1 MGIKLTNNRISYK
14 DLITYIDG
22 VAHMKCLKCGEIKQL
37 SEENFY
43 KKNKGQDW
51 IITCKCCKKMYYQD
65 NKAKKIAY
73 QREYTKL
80 NKEYY
85 REYSSNYNKHKKKV
99 TMKQVKRNVNLN
111 TKLYDIGDYLKIVN
125 IADINRIRL
134 LSILKD
140 VNVLKSDNSPQEGY
154 EAYFKVVEVDKE
166 NFTCNKLYLKELGV
180 SFVNGLLSE
189 YIVLSNKEILNKLNK
204 LNNNRGKDK

>member
-1 MGIKLTNNRISYK
+1 MGMKLTNNRISYK

-189 YIVLSNKEILNKLNK
+189 YIVLSNKEILNKLN
-204 LNNNRGKDK
+204 N

>member
-1 MGIKLTNNRISYK
+1 MGMKLANNRINYK

-22 VAHMKCLKCGEIKQL
+22 VAHMKCLKCGEVKEL
-37 SEENFY
+37 TEENFY

-51 IITCKCCKKMYYQD
+51 IITCKCCKRMYYQD
-65 NKAKKIAY
+65 NKAQKIAY
-73 QREYTKL
+73 QREYNKL

-99 TMKQVKRNVNLN
+99 TIKQVKRNINLS
-111 TKLYDIGDYLKIVN
+111 TKIYDIGDYLKIVN
-125 IADINRIRL
+125 IADINRIKL

-140 VNVLKSDNSPQEGY
+140 VNVLKADNSPQEGY

-166 NFTCNKLYLKELGV
+166 KFTCNKLYIKELGV

-189 YIVLSNKEILNKLNK
+189 YIVLDNKEILNKLN
-204 LNNNRGKDK
+204 N

>member
-1 MGIKLTNNRISYK
+1 MGMKLTNNRISYK

-85 REYSSNYNKHKKKV
+85 REYSSNYNKHNKKV

-111 TKLYDIGDYLKIVN
+111 TKLIDIGDYLKIVN
-125 IADINRIRL
+125 IADIDRIRL

-180 SFVNGLLSE
+180 SFMNGLLSE
-189 YIVLSNKEILNKLNK
+189 YIELSNKEILNKLNK
-204 LNNNRGKDK
+204 LNN

>member
-1 MGIKLTNNRISYK
+1 MNMNTGAKLTNNRINYK

-22 VAHMKCLKCGEIKQL
+22 VAYMKCLKCGEVKKL
-37 SEENFY
+37 TEENFY
-43 KKNKGQDW
+43 KKNGGQDW
-51 IITCKCCKKMYYQD
+51 IITCKLCKKMYYQD

-73 QREYTKL
+73 QREYNKL

-99 TMKQVKRNVNLN
+99 TIKQVKRNMNLD

-125 IADINRIRL
+125 IADIDRMSL

-140 VNVLKSDNSPQEGY
+140 VNVLKGDNSPQEGY
-154 EAYFKVVEVDKE
+154 EGYFKVVEVDKE
-166 NFTCNKLYLKELGV
+166 KFTCNKLYLKELGV
-180 SFVNGLLSE
+180 SFINGLLSE
-189 YIVLSNKEILNKLNK
+189 YIVLDNKEILNKLN
-204 LNNNRGKDK
+204 

>member
-1 MGIKLTNNRISYK
+1 MGMKLTNNRISYK

-85 REYSSNYNKHKKKV
+85 REYSSNYNKHNKKV

-111 TKLYDIGDYLKIVN
+111 TKLIDIGDYLKIVN
-125 IADINRIRL
+125 IADIDRIRL

-166 NFTCNKLYLKELGV
+166 NFTCNKLYLKELGI
-180 SFVNGLLSE
+180 SFLNGLLSE
-189 YIVLSNKEILNKLNK
+189 YVTSDNKEILNKLNQ
-204 LNNNRGKDK
+204 LRGNRL

>member
-1 MGIKLTNNRISYK
+1 MGMKLTNNRISYK

-204 LNNNRGKDK
+204 LNNRGKDK

>member
-1 MGIKLTNNRISYK
+1 MGMKLTNNRISYK

-180 SFVNGLLSE
+180 SFMNGLLSE
-189 YIVLSNKEILNKLNK
+189 YIELSNKEILNKLNK
-204 LNNNRGKDK
+204 LNN

>member
-1 MGIKLTNNRISYK
+1 MGMKLANNKISYK

-37 SEENFY
+37 TEENFY
-43 KKNKGQDW
+43 RKNQGQDW

-65 NKAKKIAY
+65 NKEKKIAY
-73 QREYTKL
+73 QREYNKL

-85 REYSSNYNKHKKKV
+85 REYSNSYNKHKEKV
-99 TMKQVKRNVNLN
+99 TMKQVKRNINLD

-125 IADINRIRL
+125 IADIDRIKL

-166 NFTCNKLYLKELGV
+166 KFTCNKLYLKELGV
-180 SFVNGLLSE
+180 SFVNGLLSG
-189 YIVLSNKEILNKLNK
+189 YIVLDNKEILNKLN
-204 LNNNRGKDK
+204 N

>member
-1 MGIKLTNNRISYK
+1 MGMKLANNKISYK

-37 SEENFY
+37 TEENFY
-43 KKNKGQDW
+43 RKNQGQDW

-65 NKAKKIAY
+65 NKEKKIAY
-73 QREYTKL
+73 QREYNKL

-85 REYSSNYNKHKKKV
+85 REYSNSYNKHKEKV
-99 TMKQVKRNVNLN
+99 TLKQVKRNINLS
-111 TKLYDIGDYLKIVN
+111 TKIYDIGDYLKIVN
-125 IADINRIRL
+125 IADIDRIKL

-166 NFTCNKLYLKELGV
+166 KFTCNKLYLKELGV
-180 SFVNGLLSE
+180 SFVNGLLSG
-189 YIVLSNKEILNKLNK
+189 YIVLDNKEILNKLN
-204 LNNNRGKDK
+204 N

>member
-1 MGIKLTNNRISYK
+1 MGMRLTNNRINYK

-204 LNNNRGKDK
+204 LNN

>member
-1 MGIKLTNNRISYK
+1 MNTGIKLANNRINYK

-22 VAHMKCLKCGEIKQL
+22 VAHMKCLKCGEVKEL
-37 SEENFY
+37 TEENFY

-51 IITCKCCKKMYYQD
+51 IITCKCCKRMYYQD
-65 NKAKKIAY
+65 NKAQKIAY
-73 QREYTKL
+73 QREYNKL

-99 TMKQVKRNVNLN
+99 TIKQVKRNINLS
-111 TKLYDIGDYLKIVN
+111 TKIYDIGDYLKIVN
-125 IADINRIRL
+125 IADIDRIKL

-166 NFTCNKLYLKELGV
+166 KFTCNKLYLKELGV

-189 YIVLSNKEILNKLNK
+189 YIVLDNKEILNKLN
-204 LNNNRGKDK
+204 N

>member
-1 MGIKLTNNRISYK
+1 MGMKLTNNRISYK

-43 KKNKGQDW
+43 RKNKGQDW

-85 REYSSNYNKHKKKV
+85 REYSSNYNKHNKKV

-111 TKLYDIGDYLKIVN
+111 TKLIDIGDYLKIVN

-189 YIVLSNKEILNKLNK
+189 YIVLSNKEILNKLN
-204 LNNNRGKDK
+204 N